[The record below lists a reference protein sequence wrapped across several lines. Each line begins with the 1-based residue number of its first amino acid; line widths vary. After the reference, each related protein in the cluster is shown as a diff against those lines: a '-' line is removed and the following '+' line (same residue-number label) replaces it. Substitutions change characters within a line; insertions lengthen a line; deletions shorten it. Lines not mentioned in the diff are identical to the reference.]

1 MRMSP
6 EGYYVERYVKCD
18 NCGLLIYGDG
28 LPSTTRKALFCTD
41 WCVAWDAK
49 RQAGEQHPVLPL
61 R

>member
-28 LPSTTRKALFCTD
+28 LPSITREALFCTE

>member
-6 EGYYVERYVKCD
+6 EGYYVERYVKCE

-28 LPSTTRKALFCTD
+28 LPSPARKGLFCSD
-41 WCVAWDAK
+41 WCVQWDAK
-49 RQAGEQHPVLPL
+49 RLSGEDHPVLPL